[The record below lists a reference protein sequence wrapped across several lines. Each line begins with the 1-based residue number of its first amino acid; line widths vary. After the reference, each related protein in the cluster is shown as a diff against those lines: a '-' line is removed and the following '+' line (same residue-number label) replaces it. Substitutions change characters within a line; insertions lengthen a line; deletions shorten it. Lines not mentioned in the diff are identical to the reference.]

1 MLGLDNKERRE
12 AFNTIANYIVII
24 AAALYTLWLGTD
36 FLTRDSK
43 TLELGNTKLSVESIP
58 TASTQIS
65 VDPPVPPLKPDDT
78 FCFPAGKYS
87 ITNTGKLA
95 LTIRSARIEVYEAPF
110 PNPADNQSSVSRAP
124 EELLKTAK
132 LVASQDFDRGE
143 TIGVGN
149 SFERLFNWAIPRRK
163 FHYYILVA
171 TAEGGL
177 FGIDPD
183 EQSKDAAK
191 EAEIR
196 AYTQFG
202 PNDLRHTAMLGPQC
216 T

>member
-12 AFNTIANYIVII
+12 VFNTIANYIVII

-43 TLELGNTKLSVESIP
+43 ALELGNTKLSVDSIP
-58 TASTQIS
+58 TASTLIS
-65 VDPPVPPLKPDDT
+65 VDKPVTPLKPDDKL
-78 FCFPAGKYS
+78 CFPAGKYS

-95 LTIRSARIEVYEAPF
+95 LTIRSAKIEVYEAPF
-110 PNPADNQSSVSRAP
+110 PVSADGQSSVSRAP
-124 EELLKTAK
+124 EELLKTAE
-132 LVASQDFDRGE
+132 LVASQDFDRSE
-143 TIGVGN
+143 TIGVNN
-149 SFERLFNWAIPRRK
+149 SFERLFNWAIPRK
-163 FHYYILVA
+163 KLHYYILVA

-183 EQSKDAAK
+183 EQSKNADK